1 MSIKTKSG
9 SVKGNLVC
17 IHKNQISIN
26 LPILLGKL
34 KLKYSII
41 FYGTLV
47 ILGIVFLALVLEG
60 AYLNWYKTSI
70 LLFLSGYS
78 ASNFGVA
85 FVLGGIMLLTI
96 GIVGIGRQCFKNHKK
111 LFTILAV
118 LLVPT
123 LTFASFVVGYS
134 FAISSSPTPPL
145 RSEITQLTVVDTDP
159 LILSV
164 TMKAITNK
172 DSLIDTAWVYN
183 DNDDGASVAHCFNEE
198 SVLPA
203 GSEVT
208 LNLNFNTTLPSGN
221 YTLSF
226 STWHVN
232 HDSSPFTIP

>member
-1 MSIKTKSG
+1 M
-9 SVKGNLVC
+9 
-17 IHKNQISIN
+17 
-26 LPILLGKL
+26 
-34 KLKYSII
+34 KYYII

-78 ASNFGVA
+78 PSNFGVV
-85 FVLGGIMLLTI
+85 FVLGGIVLLTT
-96 GIVGIGRQCFKNHKK
+96 GIVGIGRQCLKNQRK

-134 FAISSSPTPPL
+134 FAISSSPALPL

-159 LILSV
+159 LILAV
-164 TMKAITNK
+164 NVKAITNK
-172 DSLIDTAWVYN
+172 DSLIDTAWVYSN
-183 DNDDGASVAHCFNEE
+183 NDDCASVAHCFNEE
-198 SVLPA
+198 RVLPA
-203 GSEVT
+203 DSEIT
-208 LNLNFNTTLPSGN
+208 LTLNFNTTLPSGN

-232 HDSSPFTIP
+232 HDSSPFTVP

>member
-26 LPILLGKL
+26 LPILSGKL

-78 ASNFGVA
+78 GSNFGVD
-85 FVLGGIMLLTI
+85 FVLGGITLFTI
-96 GIVGIGRQCFKNHKK
+96 GVVGIGRQCFKIHKK
-111 LFTILAV
+111 LFTILAA
-118 LLVPT
+118 LLVPP
-123 LTFASFVVGYS
+123 LIFASFVVCYS
-134 FAISSSPTPPL
+134 TAISSSPALPL
-145 RSEITQLTVVDTDP
+145 RSEITQLTVVDTNP

-164 TMKAITNK
+164 NVKAITSK

-183 DNDDGASVAHCFNEE
+183 DYDCASVAHCFNEE